1 MRFVVLYDACV
12 LYPAPLR
19 DFLIRLATTGLF
31 AAKWTERIHEEWIRN
46 LLIKRPDLEEALART
61 RQLMN
66 DAVPDC
72 LVHNYEP
79 LIAGLA
85 LPDPADCHV
94 LAAAIRA
101 GAQLIVTA
109 NLKDFPTEALQ
120 PFGIEAVHPD
130 TFVEQQMDL
139 REEIIVGVARRQRAA
154 LRNPPLTPAE
164 FLDRLAAQ
172 GLVVT
177 ADRLRAFESLI

>member
-1 MRFVVLYDACV
+1 
-12 LYPAPLR
+12 
-19 DFLIRLATTGLF
+19 
-31 AAKWTERIHEEWIRN
+31 
-46 LLIKRPDLEEALART
+46 RPY
-61 RQLMN
+61 
-66 DAVPDC
+66 C
-72 LVHNYEP
+72 LVHTCEP
-79 LIAGLA
+79 LMAGLA

-109 NLKDFPTEALQ
+109 NLKDFPTEALP

-154 LRNPPLTPAE
+154 LRNPPLTPVE

-172 GLVVT
+172 GLIVT
-177 ADRLRAFESLI
+177 ADRLRAFEELI